1 MMYFMYYSLCYMDFA
16 KKNKQTLKHIVEE
29 SQVLSY
35 NGLLILRLKRVSSGT
50 LLKVAIAR

>member
-1 MMYFMYYSLCYMDFA
+1 MYFMYYSLCYMDFA

>member
-1 MMYFMYYSLCYMDFA
+1 MDFA
-16 KKNKQTLKHIVEE
+16 KKTKQNKTLKHIVEE